1 MNLIHDLVKELDLLA
16 NGWVFHLL
24 NIERVNQSFELF
36 RFKWDRLDD
45 FNITDKALVGINHDL
60 WEDQFHEDAM
70 TLENV
75 PEAFGKRLY
84 DHIDI
89 NQRLRVYLL
98 PENRF
103 CVDLRVDDDGE
114 D

>member
-1 MNLIHDLVKELDLLA
+1 
-16 NGWVFHLL
+16 
-24 NIERVNQSFELF
+24 
-36 RFKWDRLDD
+36 
-45 FNITDKALVGINHDL
+45 
-60 WEDQFHEDAM
+60 M